1 MNLEQV
7 SLKTI
12 RVMLAVGAV
21 AALAAVG
28 TLAVLA
34 EVPAASQDLQPYAGA
49 QVPSALR
56 ADGPS
61 IDHATV
67 NRDDLEASP
76 ASPELSVAAYGS

>member
-1 MNLEQV
+1 MHRPVGRRRCLDEG
-7 SLKTI
+7 TE
-12 RVMLAVGAV
+12 RVGRQP
-21 AALAAVG
+21 
-28 TLAVLA
+28 
-34 EVPAASQDLQPYAGA
+34 PAAGEQ
-49 QVPSALR
+49 SAADGYHTLESLFALVDFADTLTLSMR

>member
-49 QVPSALR
+49 QVPSSSRFPTGKNWISLC
-56 ADGPS
+56 GTS
-61 IDHATV
+61 IAQ
-67 NRDDLEASP
+67 LP
-76 ASPELSVAAYGS
+76 APLWAMTL